1 MSDQAPAPK
10 SPPHSLEAERS
21 LLGSML
27 LDTEALEHVSDIIQ
41 PDTFYHKAHGVI
53 YQSILDLAKQDKPF
67 DVLMVKAQLEQT
79 GKLAKVGSE
88 AYLFELANQMTSSV
102 HIKSY
107 AHLVHDRYLLRQL
120 IKVSQKTTEQAY
132 NIGNKPVKDLLD
144 ESERELFNL
153 GQVQEKNDGPIQ
165 IDSIIPRVAERLDIL
180 SETKGAISGTPTGY
194 KDLDQMTAGLQVA
207 DLVVVAGRPSMGKT
221 AFAMNIAENISMQGK
236 KPVVVFSL
244 EMPSDALVMRLL
256 ASLARVDQSRLRTG
270 DLGDDDWTKLT
281 SAMGMLSES
290 SLFIDDT
297 PGITPSQMR
306 ARVRRIART
315 HGDIGLIVVDYLQL
329 MRVPELR
336 DNRTLEISE
345 ISRMLKTIA
354 KEFNVPLIA
363 LSQLNR
369 SLEQRQDK
377 RPVMSDLR
385 ESGAIEQ
392 DADIIAFI
400 YRDEV
405 YNEASDARG
414 LAEIIISKQRNGP
427 IGKVILTF
435 LGKYTRFENHAKD
448 EELLSL
454 VDG

>member
-1 MSDQAPAPK
+1 MSEQAPK

-27 LDTEALEHVSDIIQ
+27 IDTEALEHVTDMVR
-41 PDTFYHKAHGVI
+41 PECFYHKAHGVI
-53 YQSILDLAKQDKPF
+53 YQAILDLAKQDKPH
-67 DVLMVKAQLEQT
+67 DVLMVKAQLEQ
-79 GKLAKVGSE
+79 KQQLAKVGSDT
-88 AYLFELANQMTSSV
+88 YLFELANQTASAV

-107 AHLVHDRYLLRQL
+107 AQLVSDRYMLRQL
-120 IKVSQKTTEQAY
+120 IQVSGKISEEAY

-153 GQVQEKNDGPIQ
+153 GQVEEKSDGPIK
-165 IDSIIPRVAERLDIL
+165 IDAIIPQVAERLDTL
-180 SETKGAISGTPTGY
+180 SAMGGSISGTPTGY
-194 KDLDQMTAGLQVA
+194 KDLDQMTAGLQKA
-207 DLVVVAGRPSMGKT
+207 DLVIVAGRPSMGKT
-221 AFAMNIAENISMQGK
+221 AFAMNIAENISMSDK

-244 EMPSDALVMRLL
+244 EMPGDSLVMRLL
-256 ASLARVDQSRLRTG
+256 ASLARVDQGKLRTG
-270 DLGDDDWTKLT
+270 DICDDGWKKLT

-306 ARVRRIART
+306 AKVRRIARA

-405 YNEASDARG
+405 YNEASEAKG
-414 LAEIIISKQRNGP
+414 LAEIIIGKQRNGP
-427 IGKVILTF
+427 IGKVVLTF
-435 LGKYTRFENHAKD
+435 LGKYTRFENHARD

-454 VDG
+454 VDV

>member
-1 MSDQAPAPK
+1 MTDIAPK

-21 LLGSML
+21 LLGAML
-27 LDTEALEHVSDIIQ
+27 LDSEALEHVADLIQ
-41 PDTFYHKAHGVI
+41 VESFYQKSHGLI
-53 YQSILDLAKQDKPF
+53 YQAILDLARLDKPS
-67 DVLMVKAQLEQT
+67 DVLMVKAQLEQN
-79 GKLAKVGSE
+79 GLLAKVGS
-88 AYLFELANQMTSSV
+88 ASYLFDLANQTTSSV

-107 AHLVHDRYLLRQL
+107 AKLVHERYLLRRL
-120 IKVSQKTTEQAY
+120 IQVSTQSIEQAY
-132 NIGNKPVKDLLD
+132 SIGNKPVVDLLD
-144 ESERELFNL
+144 ESERELFKL
-153 GQVQEKNDGPIQ
+153 GQVQDKDSGPIK
-165 IDSIIPRVAERLDIL
+165 IDAIIPRVAERLDTL
-180 SETKGAISGTPTGY
+180 SATAGGISGTPTGY
-194 KDLDQMTAGLQVA
+194 KDLDQMTAGLQKA
-207 DLVVVAGRPSMGKT
+207 DLVIVAGRPSMGKT

-244 EMPSDALVMRLL
+244 EMPGDSLVMRLL
-256 ASLARVDQSRLRTG
+256 ASLARVDQGKLRTG
-270 DLGDDDWTKLT
+270 DICDDGWAKLT

-306 ARVRRIART
+306 AKIRRIVRS
-315 HGDIGLIVVDYLQL
+315 HGDVGLIVVDYLQL
-329 MRVPELR
+329 MRIPEFK

-345 ISRMLKTIA
+345 ISRMLKMIA

-405 YNEASDARG
+405 YNEATDARG
-414 LAEIIISKQRNGP
+414 QAEIIIGKQRNGP

-435 LGKYTRFENHAKD
+435 LGKYTRFENHARD

-454 VDG
+454 VDA

>member
-1 MSDQAPAPK
+1 MSEHAPK

-27 LDTEALEHVSDIIQ
+27 IDSEALEHVSDMIR
-41 PDTFYHKAHGVI
+41 PESFYQKSHGVI
-53 YQSILDLAKQDKPF
+53 YQAILDLAKQDKPH
-67 DVLMVKAQLEQT
+67 DVLMVKAQLEQ
-79 GKLAKVGSE
+79 KQQLAKVGSE
-88 AYLFELANQMTSSV
+88 SYLFELANQTASGL

-107 AHLVHDRYLLRQL
+107 AGLVHDRYLLRQL
-120 IKVSQKTTEQAY
+120 IQVSGKISEEAY

-144 ESERELFNL
+144 ESERELFKL
-153 GQVQEKNDGPIQ
+153 GQVEEKSAGPIK
-165 IDSIIPRVAERLDIL
+165 IDEIIPQVAERLDSL
-180 SETKGAISGTPTGY
+180 SQLGSSISGTPTGY
-194 KDLDQMTAGLQVA
+194 KDLDQMTAGLQKA

-221 AFAMNIAENISMQGK
+221 AFAMNIAENIAMNGK

-244 EMPSDALVMRLL
+244 EMPGDSLVMRLL
-256 ASLARVDQSRLRTG
+256 ASLARVDQGKLRTG
-270 DLGDDDWTKLT
+270 DIDDAGWKKLT

-306 ARVRRIART
+306 AKVRRIARA
-315 HGDIGLIVVDYLQL
+315 HGEIGLIVVDYLQL
-329 MRVPELR
+329 MRIPELR

-354 KEFNVPLIA
+354 KEFGVPLIA

-405 YNEASDARG
+405 YNEASEAKG
-414 LAEIIISKQRNGP
+414 LAEIIIGKQRNGP
-427 IGKVILTF
+427 IGKVVLTF
-435 LGKYTRFENHAKD
+435 LGKYTRFENHARD

-454 VDG
+454 VDV